1 MKQRIVLTNAR
12 SEGLLWRIS
21 ITIILLIGIIYQAK
35 AQDSLYLVGTITGES
50 YDKRI
55 TDVKGIGDVNG
66 DGFDDF
72 MVASYVSN
80 TVTLY
85 LGSSGL
91 DLIKDVTF
99 KPHSS
104 MKQVVNF
111 GGISGIGDVNADG
124 YDDFIIHAAFRD
136 YVLGKGIV
144 FLYYGGIEVDT
155 VPVNEFYEDWNQDG
169 FGSFTTGIGDLNKD
183 GYDDFVVGSYYN
195 WDNGKGYAY
204 LFWGGDTISWNRSLT
219 FVSPNPLTGDFFGR
233 SAANIGDINND
244 GYDDLAIGAP
254 NQAFPDSGKV
264 YIYYGGNPMDTISDA
279 ILVSDRDTYEFGRI
293 IKNVGD
299 INGDGVNHFFVNSDD
314 YIFLFTGTNRN
325 VFINGSD
332 LGFGGYLNIEAG
344 FDINKDR
351 INDFIIGNTN
361 YLNSDSIWVGGSFLF
376 LGNEI
381 LDTIYNYKLE
391 GETRGS
397 EFSKVIS
404 HGDINGDGYD
414 ELFILS
420 PSYPDFDKPQGKI
433 YIYSYKKIT
442 EVKDYKGN
450 YPNNFKL
457 YQNYPNP
464 FNPTTIISYEIPT
477 RGLVTVIIYDV
488 LGKKIT
494 TLVNEEKTPGEYKVR
509 FDGSDLASG
518 IYFCQLIVDSFG
530 KAGSVILTNKLM
542 LLK

>member
-1 MKQRIVLTNAR
+1 MKQRIPLPNAH
-12 SEGLLWRIS
+12 SKGLLWRIS

-66 DGFDDF
+66 DSFDDF

-155 VPVNEFYEDWNQDG
+155 IPVNEFYEDWNQDG

-183 GYDDFVVGSYYN
+183 GYDDFVIGSYYN
-195 WDNGKGYAY
+195 WDNGKGYAH

-233 SAANIGDINND
+233 SAANIGDVNND
-244 GYDDLAIGAP
+244 GFDDLAIGAP
-254 NQAFPDSGKV
+254 NQAFPDSGRV
-264 YIYYGGNPMDTISDA
+264 YIYYGGTKMHDKFDTILSSNGLD
-279 ILVSDRDTYEFGRI
+279 VNFGSE
-293 IKNVGD
+293 IKAAGNLNNNDSNSFCVLSSQYIYIYQLTNPLSISSYSFDCNGD
-299 INGDGVNHFFVNSDD
+299 INSDGYNDLIVGTDWKIKIYFGSENFDTKNSFFIEPYDS
-314 YIFLFTGTNRN
+314 
-325 VFINGSD
+325 
-332 LGFGGYLNIEAG
+332 LGFSGNI
-344 FDINKDR
+344 
-351 INDFIIGNTN
+351 
-361 YLNSDSIWVGGSFLF
+361 SFA
-376 LGNEI
+376 
-381 LDTIYNYKLE
+381 
-391 GETRGS
+391 
-397 EFSKVIS
+397 
-404 HGDINGDGYD
+404 GDINNDGYD
-414 ELFILS
+414 EIFAHSINWPEIES
-420 PSYPDFDKPQGKI
+420 PLGKV

-442 EVKDYKGN
+442 DVKRLNKN
-450 YPNNFKL
+450 IPNDFKL

-464 FNPTTIISYEIPT
+464 FNPSTTVNYEIPT
-477 RGLVTVIIYDV
+477 TGLVTIIIYDV

>member
-1 MKQRIVLTNAR
+1 MKQRIPLPNAH
-12 SEGLLWRIS
+12 SKGLLWRIS

-66 DGFDDF
+66 DSFDDF

-155 VPVNEFYEDWNQDG
+155 IPVNEFYEDWNQDG

-183 GYDDFVVGSYYN
+183 GYDDFVIGSYYN
-195 WDNGKGYAY
+195 WDNGKGYAH

-233 SAANIGDINND
+233 SAANIGDVNND
-244 GYDDLAIGAP
+244 GFDDLAIGAP
-254 NQAFPDSGKV
+254 NQAFPDSGRV
-264 YIYYGGNPMDTISDA
+264 YIYYGGTKMHDKFDTILSSNGLDVNFGSEIKAAGNLNDNNSNSFCVLSSQYIYVYIYQLNNPLA
-279 ILVSDRDTYEFGRI
+279 INGYSF
-293 IKNVGD
+293 NCNGD
-299 INGDGVNHFFVNSDD
+299 LNGDGFNDLIVGSEWKIKI
-314 YIFLFTGTNRN
+314 YYGGSIFDTIPDLAIEDRDSVGFTGN
-325 VFINGSD
+325 ISIAGD
-332 LGFGGYLNIEAG
+332 LN
-344 FDINKDR
+344 N
-351 INDFIIGNTN
+351 
-361 YLNSDSIWVGGSFLF
+361 
-376 LGNEI
+376 
-381 LDTIYNYKLE
+381 
-391 GETRGS
+391 
-397 EFSKVIS
+397 
-404 HGDINGDGYD
+404 DGYD
-414 ELFILS
+414 EIISFAPYWPN
-420 PSYPDFDKPQGKI
+420 PSTENPQGKV
-433 YIYSYKKIT
+433 YIYSYNKFVSI
-442 EVKDYKGN
+442 KDYKEN
-450 YPNNFKL
+450 IPENFIL

-464 FNPTTIISYEIPT
+464 FNPKTIINYQLT
-477 RGLVTVIIYDV
+477 MNNFVTIKVYDI
-488 LGKKIT
+488 LGKEVAI
-494 TLVNEEKTPGEYKVR
+494 LVNKEQSAGKHKIE
-509 FDGSDLASG
+509 FDATKYNLSSG
-518 IYFCQLIVDSFG
+518 VYFYELSVGSFG
-530 KAGSVILTNKLM
+530 KTKDNALHKKMV
-542 LLK
+542 LLQ